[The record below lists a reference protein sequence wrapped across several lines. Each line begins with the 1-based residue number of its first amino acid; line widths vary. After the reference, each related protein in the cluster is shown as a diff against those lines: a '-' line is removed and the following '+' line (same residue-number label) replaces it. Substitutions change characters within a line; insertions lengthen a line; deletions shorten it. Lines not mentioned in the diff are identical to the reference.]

1 MFRLFLISSLH
12 KSTVSHP
19 INRHSTG
26 MKIETGLK
34 TSQLEYK
41 AVKSRSFYCWR
52 LFVSKATIPTWTVSS
67 LGALFL
73 EKAAAEHKLS
83 CSAVYCQYSPQKS
96 AQRLKTGSLLVS
108 ETADLM
114 DSCVLQ

>member
-1 MFRLFLISSLH
+1 
-12 KSTVSHP
+12 
-19 INRHSTG
+19 

-52 LFVSKATIPTWTVSS
+52 LFVSKAAIQTWTVSS

-114 DSCVLQ
+114 DSCVLQYTTAASTD